1 MKSNKTIYIG
11 ICGHRGAGKNTMA
24 YLIANT
30 IEYIISDGDKEEYP
44 NRFNQWCN
52 EIMQDE
58 SLIYSLSLK
67 SSYIES
73 FSTDIKSYI
82 NLLTGIPVEHMYS
95 DLCKEN
101 IAINLKDLSEIDVND
116 IENKELLISREKLFE
131 LRNTK
136 DITQISSDL
145 YITLGDF
152 ILYFGYDI
160 IQRFFGANFWIK
172 SLKKNDDRW
181 GSVWVNDNICKIYP
195 DVKTECERD
204 YIKDHD
210 GVIIKVV
217 RPTHKKTASPLSK
230 DINFKEDITIE
241 SKEGRLFDLKDDI
254 YDISTGI
261 LSRYGY
267 AQ

>member
-11 ICGHRGAGKNTMA
+11 ICGHHGAGKNTMA
-24 YLIANT
+24 YLIANA

-101 IAINLKDLSEIDVND
+101 IAINLKDLSEIDVKD

-136 DITQISSDL
+136 DITQISSD
-145 YITLGDF
+145 
-152 ILYFGYDI
+152 
-160 IQRFFGANFWIK
+160 
-172 SLKKNDDRW
+172 
-181 GSVWVNDNICKIYP
+181 
-195 DVKTECERD
+195 
-204 YIKDHD
+204 
-210 GVIIKVV
+210 
-217 RPTHKKTASPLSK
+217 
-230 DINFKEDITIE
+230 
-241 SKEGRLFDLKDDI
+241 
-254 YDISTGI
+254 
-261 LSRYGY
+261 
-267 AQ
+267 